1 MKIKEVKICEE
12 RPWVTLSAYLPFT
25 RDKKADALLIIPGG
39 GYENVC
45 DGHEGDAVAVDFAAR
60 GLRCFVLRY
69 SVKKDAR
76 FPTPLID
83 ASLAV
88 SHIKRNAEE
97 YGIDPERVFVL
108 GFSAGGHLAAAL
120 GTLWHKDWLCRH
132 LGMPFGENRPAGMI
146 LCYPVLAY
154 FPGTNLGTFYHAFG
168 TDTPTEEMINELSLE
183 RQVDAR
189 TVPAFLWHTADDE
202 GVSVENTLR
211 MLRALCEAKIYT
223 EAHIYPHGP
232 HGMSLATDIC
242 CAAPWTD
249 PRVAHW
255 PRLAAEWIKT
265 VK

>member
-1 MKIKEVKICEE
+1 M
-12 RPWVTLSAYLPFT
+12 TLSAYLPFT

-45 DGHEGDAVAVDFAAR
+45 DGHEGDTVAIDFAAR
-60 GLRCFVLRY
+60 GLRTFLLRY

-88 SHIKRNAEE
+88 SHMKRNAEE
-97 YGIDPERVFVL
+97 YGIDPDRIFVL

-132 LGMPFGENRPAGMI
+132 LDMPFGENRPAGMI

-154 FPGTNLGTFYHAFG
+154 FEKTNLGTFYHAFG

-183 RQVDAR
+183 RQVDAN
-189 TVPAFLWHTADDE
+189 TVPTFLWHTADDE
-202 GVSVENTLR
+202 GVSVENSLR
-211 MLRALCEAKIYT
+211 MLFALCKANIYT

-232 HGMSLATDIC
+232 HGMSLATPIC

-249 PRVAHW
+249 PRVAEW
-255 PRLAAEWIKT
+255 PRLAVEWIKT